1 MSTTV
6 AGRQAPRH
14 SERAREGTP
23 HTVRLALTLLTLLA
37 LALRVTHLGRSLF
50 TDEAYSLALAQR
62 GFGHMLGLFGY
73 EANGMPY
80 PLVLWPLIRVF
91 GTGEAVLRAP
101 AVLAGTASVPAL
113 WWAARRLGYRE
124 TVALGAAALLALN
137 PMAIWYSQEAR
148 PYALVM
154 LASCLAFGALPG
166 VLRPE
171 TVPETAPVPAPGRDG
186 PRGGRSARGQRGGVR
201 TVAGYVAAMAL
212 LGYSDLLALPIALPA
227 QALIARRAG
236 RKGVRRWLCS
246 LAAVLVCCMPL
257 ILAAVIARGR
267 RNALYWLPKLSRS
280 LVEGAVQEFTGGLSG
295 VSAVRWVTV
304 LAVAVLVGAAL
315 WRLRKAHTSPE
326 ATTDSASHTS
336 PEATTDSASHTS
348 AETAAAAAASLPRFR
363 LAVAGTW
370 GLVPPALLLAVS
382 AVEPVFW
389 PRYAILALPGLCLL
403 VAEAAGQLWA
413 ERPGARAMRT
423 GAAAAAACLVA
434 IAVAGLVADV
444 RQQSV
449 LQEDWPPAVAW
460 LRTTRMPSEAVVVDN
475 ALVLPSLGY
484 YDPAFRAPDGVMVVQ
499 EWHDRHLPAGFVGYK
514 DPTGYGSVP
523 QGPPAVRTV
532 RKLARQSGGSVWM
545 VVSEV
550 DERLQGGD
558 PRTGAAV
565 AWARGHCHV
574 QVRENVGVW
583 VLHATGC
590 SVFDTVESGRA
601 S

>member
-1 MSTTV
+1 MSATV

-14 SERAREGTP
+14 SEHTSEGTP
-23 HTVRLALTLLTLLA
+23 RAMRLALTLLTLLA

-50 TDEAYSLALAQR
+50 TDEVYSLALAQR

-101 AVLAGTASVPAL
+101 AVLAGTVSVPAL

-124 TVALGAAALLALN
+124 TVALGAAALLAVN

-154 LASCLAFGALPG
+154 LAACLAFGALPG
-166 VLRPE
+166 VLKPE
-171 TVPETAPVPAPGRDG
+171 TVPETAPVPAPGRAG
-186 PRGGRSARGQRGGVR
+186 PRGERSAQGQRGGVR

-227 QALIARRAG
+227 QALIAGRAG
-236 RKGVRRWLCS
+236 REGVRRWLWS
-246 LAAVLVCCMPL
+246 LTLVLVCCVPL
-257 ILAAVIARGR
+257 IVAAVIARGR

-304 LAVAVLVGAAL
+304 LAVAVLLGAAL
-315 WRLRKAHTSPE
+315 WRLRKAHMSAE
-326 ATTDSASHTS
+326 ATIDAASHTS
-336 PEATTDSASHTS
+336 TETTTEAASHTS
-348 AETAAAAAASLPRFR
+348 TETAAEAASLPRCR
-363 LAVAGTW
+363 LAVAGAW
-370 GLVPPALLLAVS
+370 GLAPPALLLAVS

-423 GAAAAAACLVA
+423 GAAAAAACLLA
-434 IAVAGLVADV
+434 IAVASLVADV

-484 YDPAFRAPDGVMVVQ
+484 YDPAFRAHDGVTVVQ
-499 EWHDRHLPAGFVGYK
+499 EWHDRPLPAGFVGYK
-514 DPTGYGSVP
+514 DPTGYGSVA

-532 RKLARQSGGSVWM
+532 RKLARQSGGGVWM

-565 AWARGHCHV
+565 AWARGHCHI

-590 SVFDTVESGRA
+590 SAFDTAESGRA